1 MGEMREMHQKVQHM
15 PNRGS
20 QKEEEKRMEK
30 KILKEMMAEI
40 FPELIKGIN
49 PQI

>member
-1 MGEMREMHQKVQHM
+1 M
-15 PNRGS
+15 PNRRS
-20 QKEEEKRMEK
+20 QKEEVERMGK

-40 FPELIKGIN
+40 FPELITGIN

>member
-1 MGEMREMHQKVQHM
+1 M

-20 QKEEEKRMEK
+20 QKEEEERMEK